1 MNDKGTIVQQLE
13 DELDHL
19 RSQLQKIVE
28 AGEPFMKYRKHLMGF
43 RSYITAATGL
53 DGTEDEYLTVGDFH
67 RLAQALREVKHGKR

>member
-28 AGEPFMKYRKHLMGF
+28 AGEPFRIFYQFELSELPKD
-43 RSYITAATGL
+43 TGL
-53 DGTEDEYLTVGDFH
+53 VWRTGGNQVTVHDFR
-67 RLAQALREVKHGKR
+67 RLDKALKEVKDE